1 MSTPA
6 RAPSSPSSSSA
17 GPSTTPPAWW
27 TFGHVWLVL
36 AGPLLVVVASFIT
49 MYIAYTQVD
58 PVVDANYYQKGM
70 ALAPAIQ
77 SRDHTDSALAPA
89 SITTH
94 AVKP

>member
-1 MSTPA
+1 MNTPTPA
-6 RAPSSPSSSSA
+6 TSPPPA
-17 GPSTTPPAWW
+17 TPAWW

-49 MYIAYTQVD
+49 MYIAYTRVD
-58 PVVDANYYQKGM
+58 PVVDENYYQKGM

-89 SITTH
+89 SIAAH
-94 AVKP
+94 PVKP

>member
-6 RAPSSPSSSSA
+6 HAPSPLPA
-17 GPSTTPPAWW
+17 TPPWW

-49 MYIAYTQVD
+49 MYIAYTRVD
-58 PVVDANYYQKGM
+58 PVVDENYYQKGM

-89 SITTH
+89 TIATH
-94 AVKP
+94 PVKP

>member
-1 MSTPA
+1 MNTPT
-6 RAPSSPSSSSA
+6 RAPSPPPA
-17 GPSTTPPAWW
+17 TPAWW

-49 MYIAYTQVD
+49 MYIAYTRVD
-58 PVVDANYYQKGM
+58 PVVDENYYQKGM

-89 SITTH
+89 SIAAH
-94 AVKP
+94 PVKP

>member
-1 MSTPA
+1 
-6 RAPSSPSSSSA
+6 
-17 GPSTTPPAWW
+17 
-27 TFGHVWLVL
+27 
-36 AGPLLVVVASFIT
+36 VVVASFIT